1 MKINCIFDGGL
12 GNQLFQYAFAFA
24 LKHQLRGSTLEAVT
38 SLVTKR
44 YPRRDYYLR
53 QLGLEI
59 PECRMD
65 IQRWMGVFWHRSF
78 RKRVPVI
85 SHFPGMIMESGDW
98 QKDLER
104 ANAIPG
110 DIWLFGY
117 WQDIQVAD
125 MAREHLR
132 HQVSKYTLTT
142 PKSLELAARLS
153 RQTTIAVHVR
163 RGDYVSKPKAHKI
176 HHVCTPQYYL
186 AGVERLRRK
195 WPKLPLLVFSDD
207 IDWCKTELG
216 LRGDVDFVDPAIP
229 DVDQFVLLSR
239 CQHFVVSNSTFSWWA
254 AYLGVHD
261 DNTIVGPRYWFRG
274 VETSRTGLFLPRWH
288 YI

>member
-1 MKINCIFDGGL
+1 MKVNCIFDGGL

-24 LKHQLRGSTLEAVT
+24 LNHQRRGSTLEAVT

-65 IQRWMGVFWHRSF
+65 IQRWMGVIWHRSF
-78 RKRVPVI
+78 RKWVPVI
-85 SHFPGMIMESGDW
+85 SHFPGMIVESGDW

-110 DIWLFGY
+110 DIWLYGY

-125 MAREHLR
+125 MARDHLR
-132 HQVSKYTLTT
+132 HLVSKYTPMT
-142 PKSLELAARLS
+142 PESLELAARLS
-153 RQTTIAVHVR
+153 RQATIAVHVR
-163 RGDYVSKPKAHKI
+163 RGDYVSEPKAHKV

-216 LRGDVDFVDPAIP
+216 LRGDVDFVDPGIP

-239 CQHFVVSNSTFSWWA
+239 CKHFVVSNSTFSWWA
-254 AYLGVHD
+254 AYLGLHID
-261 DNTIVGPRYWFRG
+261 STIVAPRYWFRG
-274 VETSRTGLFLPRWH
+274 VETSRTGLFLPRWD

>member
-1 MKINCIFDGGL
+1 MKVNCIFDGGL

-24 LKHQLRGSTLEAVT
+24 LKHQLRGSTIEAVT

-44 YPRRDYYLR
+44 YPRRDYFLK

-65 IQRWMGVFWHRSF
+65 IQKHAGVLLYRAVG
-78 RKRVPVI
+78 KRIPVLGNF
-85 SHFPGMIMESGDW
+85 SGMVVDSGDW
-98 QKDLER
+98 RKDIECAGVIR
-104 ANAIPG
+104 G
-110 DIWLFGY
+110 DIWLYGY
-117 WQDIQVAD
+117 WQDKQVAD
-125 MAREHLR
+125 MARDHLR
-132 HQVSKYTLTT
+132 RQISNYTPTT
-142 PKSLELAARLS
+142 PESLELAARLS

-163 RGDYVSKPKAHKI
+163 RGDYVSEPKTHKI
-176 HHVCTPQYYL
+176 HNVCSPQYYL

-207 IDWCKTELG
+207 IDWCKKELG
-216 LRGDVDFVDPAIP
+216 LRGNVDFVDPAIP
-229 DVDQFVLLSR
+229 DVDQFVILSR
-239 CQHFVVSNSTFSWWA
+239 CRHLVISNSTFSWWA

-261 DNTIVGPRYWFRG
+261 DNTIVAPRYWFRG
-274 VETSRTGLFLPRWH
+274 VETSRTGLFLPRWQ